1 MKLSTILLFAAIGVA
16 GYFAFRKTKSDELRE
31 ILIKDNV
38 MKKELTEA
46 EKKQLID
53 LLCSISNEA
62 ELKELSK
69 ALEEIT
75 QSDDVDIFALIEDLL
90 TEEEQLKVLQNWKE
104 KGFINVETF
113 KLDDDDKAAIEKII
127 EEGKEGK
134 DVENLVKEAAEEAE
148 EKEIEA

>member
-1 MKLSTILLFAAIGVA
+1 MKLSTIFLFAAIGVA
-16 GYFAFRKTKSDELRE
+16 GYLAFRKTKADELRE

>member
-1 MKLSTILLFAAIGVA
+1 MKISTILLFAAIGVA
-16 GYFAFRKTKSDELRE
+16 GYFAFRKTKADELRE

-46 EKKQLID
+46 EKKQLIN
-53 LLCSISNEA
+53 LLYSISNEA

-104 KGFINVETF
+104 KGFINVQTF
-113 KLDDDDKAAIEKII
+113 KLDDVDKAAIEKII
-127 EEGKEGK
+127 EEGKNGADVEELVEKESEGK
-134 DVENLVKEAAEEAE
+134 
-148 EKEIEA
+148 EITE